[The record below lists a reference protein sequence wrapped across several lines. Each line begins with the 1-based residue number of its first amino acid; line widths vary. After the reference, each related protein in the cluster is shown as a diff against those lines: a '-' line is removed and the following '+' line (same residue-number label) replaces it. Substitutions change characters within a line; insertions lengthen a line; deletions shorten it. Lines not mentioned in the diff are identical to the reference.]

1 MCLALSRINQAK
13 LTNHISSRIH
23 FVRIDKMDFFIIF
36 VYENFIL
43 KQYMSKLL
51 SIVSLGLIIAGTT
64 SIKAKPLQKD
74 TLDYKIEMSGNAA
87 TGTYAPLWLTANRYG
102 LASQE
107 PNSGYLRAGVCYNK
121 SMKHNWRLETGLDL
135 AGAVNQTAPFVVQQA
150 YADISWRMLTLS
162 VGSKERPGF
171 PLEKNA
177 ALSSGMMVEG
187 PNARPV
193 PQIRGEIKEY
203 LPIGFTG
210 NWLAL
215 KGHLAYGMFT
225 DGNWGSDFVAANQKF
240 YKKMLYHSKSLML
253 RLGNREKLPLEFEF
267 GLLTIAQFGG
277 DLYQKNADGT
287 TALIKEKAHSFKD
300 FMKIFLPKQD
310 GTIENVQGNHGGS
323 WNFALNYYLN
333 DWKIRAYLEHYFED
347 HSQMFWQYGR
357 WKDGQLGLE
366 VTFPKNRWVSTIIWE
381 GLATTNQTG
390 PFLYDGI
397 IGSFPEYQI
406 SANDNY
412 YNNFEYLG
420 WQHWGMGMGHPL
432 LPGPVYNT
440 DGTLLFESNRVR
452 AQHVGI
458 SGDPSEEWS
467 YRLLLS
473 YTRHWGT
480 YNAPLDKVRKQFS
493 SLAEVTYCPQW
504 ATGWSGS
511 VSLGLDRGNYLGNSA
526 GGCVTIRKTG
536 RIF

>member
-1 MCLALSRINQAK
+1 MI
-13 LTNHISSRIH
+13 
-23 FVRIDKMDFFIIF
+23 
-36 VYENFIL
+36 
-43 KQYMSKLL
+43 KLL
-51 SIVSLGLIIAGTT
+51 KINTVAILMLGSGTLCAQDMG
-64 SIKAKPLQKD
+64 KG
-74 TLDYKIEMSGNAA
+74 TLDYKVEMSGNAA

-225 DGNWGSDFVAANQKF
+225 DGDWQQDFVATNKGF
-240 YKKMLYHSKSLML
+240 VKKALYHSKSLMF

-267 GLLTIAQFGG
+267 GILMATQFGG
-277 DLYQKNADGT
+277 NKYQKNSDGS
-287 TALIKEKAHSFKD
+287 AKLIMDMPDNLKAYWKAFFPQAGGED
-300 FMKIFLPKQD
+300 TPEGEQVN
-310 GTIENVQGNHGGS
+310 IEGNMLGS
-323 WNFALNYYLN
+323 WNFALNYYLH
-333 DWKIRAYLEHYFED
+333 DWKFRAYLEHYFED
-347 HSQMFWQYGR
+347 HSQMFWEYGR
-357 WKDGQLGLE
+357 WKDGQLGIE
-366 VTFPKNRWVSTIIWE
+366 ITFPKNRWVSSLLWE
-381 GLATTNQTG
+381 GLSTWHSSG
-390 PFLYDGI
+390 PLLYDGFW
-397 IGSFPEYQI
+397 GSFPEYQV
-406 SANDNY
+406 SGGDAY
-412 YNNFEYLG
+412 YNHYIYG
-420 WQHWGMGMGHPL
+420 AWQHWGMGMGNPL
-432 LPGPVYNT
+432 LPGPVYNEKGEIT
-440 DGTLLFESNRVR
+440 FRSNRMKG
-452 AQHVGI
+452 QHVGVT
-458 SGDPSEEWS
+458 GNPSEEWS

-473 YTRHWGT
+473 FNRYWGT
-480 YNAPLDKVRKQFS
+480 YENPLDKVRKQFS

>member
-1 MCLALSRINQAK
+1 MI
-13 LTNHISSRIH
+13 
-23 FVRIDKMDFFIIF
+23 
-36 VYENFIL
+36 
-43 KQYMSKLL
+43 KLL
-51 SIVSLGLIIAGTT
+51 KINTVAILMLGSGTLCAQDMG
-64 SIKAKPLQKD
+64 KG
-74 TLDYKIEMSGNAA
+74 TLDYKVEMSGNAA

-171 PLEKNA
+171 PLEKNT

-225 DGNWGSDFVAANQKF
+225 DGDWQQDFVATNKGF
-240 YKKMLYHSKSLML
+240 VKKALYHSKSLMF

-267 GLLTIAQFGG
+267 GILMATQFGG
-277 DLYQKNADGT
+277 NKYQKNSDGS
-287 TALIKEKAHSFKD
+287 AKLILDMPDNLKAYWKAFFPQAGGED
-300 FMKIFLPKQD
+300 TPEGEQVN
-310 GTIENVQGNHGGS
+310 IEGNMLGS
-323 WNFALNYYLN
+323 WNFALNYYLH
-333 DWKIRAYLEHYFED
+333 DWKFRAYLEHYFED
-347 HSQMFWQYGR
+347 HSQMFWEYGR
-357 WKDGQLGLE
+357 WKDGQLGIE
-366 VTFPKNRWVSTIIWE
+366 ITFPKNRWVSSLLWE
-381 GLATTNQTG
+381 GLSTWHSSG
-390 PFLYDGI
+390 PLLYDGFW
-397 IGSFPEYQI
+397 GSFPEYQV
-406 SANDNY
+406 SGGDAY
-412 YNNFEYLG
+412 YNHYIYG
-420 WQHWGMGMGHPL
+420 AWQHWGMGMGNPL
-432 LPGPVYNT
+432 LPGPVYNEKGEIT
-440 DGTLLFESNRVR
+440 FRSNRMKG
-452 AQHVGI
+452 QHVGVT
-458 SGDPSEEWS
+458 GNPSEEWS

-473 YTRHWGT
+473 FNRYWGT
-480 YNAPLDKVRKQFS
+480 YENPLDKVRKQFS

-504 ATGWSGS
+504 TTGWSGS

>member
-1 MCLALSRINQAK
+1 MIKSLNIASLALL
-13 LTNHISSRIH
+13 LTN
-23 FVRIDKMDFFIIF
+23 
-36 VYENFIL
+36 
-43 KQYMSKLL
+43 
-51 SIVSLGLIIAGTT
+51 TT
-64 SIKAKPLQKD
+64 SLEAQAPPKD
-74 TLDYKIEMSGNAA
+74 TLNYKVELNGNTS
-87 TGTYAPLWLTANRYG
+87 TGTYTPLWLTANRYG

-225 DGNWGSDFVAANQKF
+225 DGDWQQDFVATNKTFA
-240 YKKMLYHSKSLML
+240 KKVLYHSKSLMF

-267 GLLTIAQFGG
+267 GILMATQFGG
-277 DLYQKNADGT
+277 NKYQKNSDGS
-287 TALIKEKAHSFKD
+287 AKLIMDMPDNLKAYWKAFFPQAGGED
-300 FMKIFLPKQD
+300 TPEGEQVN
-310 GTIENVQGNHGGS
+310 IEGNMLGS
-323 WNFALNYYLN
+323 WNFALNYYLH
-333 DWKIRAYLEHYFED
+333 DWKFRAYLEHYFED
-347 HSQMFWQYGR
+347 HSQMFWEYGR
-357 WKDGQLGLE
+357 WKDGQLGIE
-366 VTFPKNRWVSTIIWE
+366 ITFPKNRWVSSLLWE
-381 GLATTNQTG
+381 GLSTWHSSG
-390 PFLYDGI
+390 PLLYDGFW
-397 IGSFPEYQI
+397 GSFPEYQV
-406 SANDNY
+406 SGGDAY
-412 YNNFEYLG
+412 YNHYIYG
-420 WQHWGMGMGHPL
+420 AWQHWGMGMGNPL
-432 LPGPVYNT
+432 LPGPVYNEKGEIT
-440 DGTLLFESNRVR
+440 FRSNRMKG
-452 AQHVGI
+452 QHVGI
-458 SGDPSEEWS
+458 TGNPSEEWS

-473 YTRHWGT
+473 FNRYWGT
-480 YNAPLDKVRKQFS
+480 YENPLDKVRKQFS

>member
-1 MCLALSRINQAK
+1 MI
-13 LTNHISSRIH
+13 
-23 FVRIDKMDFFIIF
+23 
-36 VYENFIL
+36 
-43 KQYMSKLL
+43 KLL
-51 SIVSLGLIIAGTT
+51 KINTVAILMLGSGTLCAQDMD
-64 SIKAKPLQKD
+64 KG
-74 TLDYKIEMSGNAA
+74 TLDYKVEMSGNAA

-171 PLEKNA
+171 PLEKNT

-225 DGNWGSDFVAANQKF
+225 DGDWQQDFVATNKGF
-240 YKKMLYHSKSLML
+240 VKKALYHSKSLMF

-267 GLLTIAQFGG
+267 GILMATQFGG
-277 DLYQKNADGT
+277 NKYQKNSDGS
-287 TALIKEKAHSFKD
+287 AKLIMDMPDNLKAYWKAFFPQAGGED
-300 FMKIFLPKQD
+300 TPEGEQVN
-310 GTIENVQGNHGGS
+310 IEGNMLGS
-323 WNFALNYYLN
+323 WNFALNYYLH
-333 DWKIRAYLEHYFED
+333 DWKFRAYLEHYFED
-347 HSQMFWQYGR
+347 HSQMFWEYGR
-357 WKDGQLGLE
+357 WKDGQLGIE
-366 VTFPKNRWVSTIIWE
+366 ITFPKNRWVSSLLWE
-381 GLATTNQTG
+381 GLSTWHSSG
-390 PFLYDGI
+390 PLLYDGFW
-397 IGSFPEYQI
+397 GSFPEYQV
-406 SANDNY
+406 SGGDAY
-412 YNNFEYLG
+412 YNHYIYG
-420 WQHWGMGMGHPL
+420 AWQHWGMGMGNPL
-432 LPGPVYNT
+432 LPGPVYNEKGEIT
-440 DGTLLFESNRVR
+440 FRSNRMKG
-452 AQHVGI
+452 QHVGVT
-458 SGDPSEEWS
+458 GNPSEEWS

-473 YTRHWGT
+473 FNRYWGT
-480 YNAPLDKVRKQFS
+480 YEKPLDKVRKQFS

>member
-1 MCLALSRINQAK
+1 MI
-13 LTNHISSRIH
+13 
-23 FVRIDKMDFFIIF
+23 
-36 VYENFIL
+36 
-43 KQYMSKLL
+43 KLL
-51 SIVSLGLIIAGTT
+51 KINTVAILMLGSGTLCAQDMG
-64 SIKAKPLQKD
+64 KG
-74 TLDYKIEMSGNAA
+74 TLDYKVEMSGNAA

-225 DGNWGSDFVAANQKF
+225 DGDWQQDFVSANKSF
-240 YKKMLYHSKSLML
+240 VKKALYHSKSLMF

-267 GLLTIAQFGG
+267 GILMATQFGG
-277 DLYQKNADGT
+277 NKYQKNSDGS
-287 TALIKEKAHSFKD
+287 AKLILDMPDNLKAYWKAFFPQAGGED
-300 FMKIFLPKQD
+300 TPAGEQVN
-310 GTIENVQGNHGGS
+310 IEGNMLGS
-323 WNFALNYYLN
+323 WNFALNYYLH
-333 DWKIRAYLEHYFED
+333 DWKFRAYLEHYFED
-347 HSQMFWQYGR
+347 HSQMFWEYGR
-357 WKDGQLGLE
+357 WKDGQLGIE
-366 VTFPKNRWVSTIIWE
+366 ITFPKNRWVSSLLWE
-381 GLATTNQTG
+381 GLSTWHSSG
-390 PFLYDGI
+390 PLLYDGFW
-397 IGSFPEYQI
+397 GSFPEYQV
-406 SANDNY
+406 SGGDAY
-412 YNNFEYLG
+412 YNHYIYG
-420 WQHWGMGMGHPL
+420 AWQHWGMGMGNPL
-432 LPGPVYNT
+432 LPGPVYNEQGEIT
-440 DGTLLFESNRVR
+440 FRSNRMKG
-452 AQHVGI
+452 QHVGI
-458 SGDPSEEWS
+458 TGNPSEEWS

-473 YTRHWGT
+473 FNRYWGT
-480 YNAPLDKVRKQFS
+480 YENPLDKVRKQFS

>member
-1 MCLALSRINQAK
+1 M
-13 LTNHISSRIH
+13 
-23 FVRIDKMDFFIIF
+23 
-36 VYENFIL
+36 
-43 KQYMSKLL
+43 
-51 SIVSLGLIIAGTT
+51 LGSGTLCAQDMG
-64 SIKAKPLQKD
+64 KG
-74 TLDYKIEMSGNAA
+74 TLDYKVEMSGNAA

-171 PLEKNA
+171 PLEKNT

-225 DGNWGSDFVAANQKF
+225 DGDWQQDFVATNKGF
-240 YKKMLYHSKSLML
+240 VKKALYHSKSLMF

-267 GLLTIAQFGG
+267 GIQMATQFGG
-277 DLYQKNADGT
+277 NKYQKNSDGS
-287 TALIKEKAHSFKD
+287 AKLILDMPDNLKAYWKAFFPQAGGED
-300 FMKIFLPKQD
+300 TPEGEQVN
-310 GTIENVQGNHGGS
+310 IEGNMLGS
-323 WNFALNYYLN
+323 WNFALNYYLH
-333 DWKIRAYLEHYFED
+333 DWKFRAYLEHYFED
-347 HSQMFWQYGR
+347 HSQMFWEYGR
-357 WKDGQLGLE
+357 WKDGQLGIE
-366 VTFPKNRWVSTIIWE
+366 ITFPKNRWVSSLLWE
-381 GLATTNQTG
+381 GLSTWHSSG
-390 PFLYDGI
+390 PLLYDGFW
-397 IGSFPEYQI
+397 GSFPEYQV
-406 SANDNY
+406 SGGDAY
-412 YNNFEYLG
+412 YNHYIYG
-420 WQHWGMGMGHPL
+420 AWQHWGMGMGNPL
-432 LPGPVYNT
+432 LPGPVYNEKGEIT
-440 DGTLLFESNRVR
+440 FRSNRMKG
-452 AQHVGI
+452 QHVGVT
-458 SGDPSEEWS
+458 GNPSEEWS

-473 YTRHWGT
+473 FNRYWGT
-480 YNAPLDKVRKQFS
+480 YENPLDKVRKQFS

>member
-1 MCLALSRINQAK
+1 MI
-13 LTNHISSRIH
+13 
-23 FVRIDKMDFFIIF
+23 
-36 VYENFIL
+36 
-43 KQYMSKLL
+43 KLL
-51 SIVSLGLIIAGTT
+51 KINTVAILMLGSGTLCAQDMG
-64 SIKAKPLQKD
+64 KG
-74 TLDYKIEMSGNAA
+74 TLDYKVEMSGNAA

-171 PLEKNA
+171 PLEKNT

-225 DGNWGSDFVAANQKF
+225 DGDWQQDFVATNKGF
-240 YKKMLYHSKSLML
+240 VKKALYHSKSLMF

-267 GLLTIAQFGG
+267 GILMATQFGG
-277 DLYQKNADGT
+277 NKYQKNSDGSAKLT
-287 TALIKEKAHSFKD
+287 LDMPDNLKAYWKAFFPQAGGED
-300 FMKIFLPKQD
+300 TPAGEQVN
-310 GTIENVQGNHGGS
+310 IEGNMLGS
-323 WNFALNYYLN
+323 WNFALNYYLH
-333 DWKIRAYLEHYFED
+333 DWKFRAYLEHYFED
-347 HSQMFWQYGR
+347 HSQMFWEYGR
-357 WKDGQLGLE
+357 WKDGQLGIE
-366 VTFPKNRWVSTIIWE
+366 ITFPKNRWVSSLLWE
-381 GLATTNQTG
+381 GLSTWHSSG
-390 PFLYDGI
+390 PLLYDGFW
-397 IGSFPEYQI
+397 GSFPEYQV
-406 SANDNY
+406 SGGDSY
-412 YNNFEYLG
+412 YNHYIYG
-420 WQHWGMGMGHPL
+420 AWQHWGMGMGNPL
-432 LPGPVYNT
+432 LPGPVYNEQGEMT
-440 DGTLLFESNRVR
+440 FRSNRMKG
-452 AQHVGI
+452 QHVGVT
-458 SGDPSEEWS
+458 GNPSEEWS

-473 YTRHWGT
+473 FNRYWGT
-480 YNAPLDKVRKQFS
+480 YSVPLDKVRKQFS
-493 SLAEVTYCPQW
+493 SLAEMTYCPQW
-504 ATGWSGS
+504 ANGWSGS
-511 VSLGLDRGNYLGNSA
+511 VNLGLDRGNYLGNSA
-526 GGCVTIRKTG
+526 GGCVTIRKSG